1 MPDIYPYNYWILYAA
16 IAALILTIIISLV
29 QIARMAKE
37 MMNFLQPRTAKLER
51 DMKLMQIKMEVM
63 NEKKA
68 ENAKKNKYIA
78 LALPILLAVYQQ
90 YSKDDEAKG
99 IDGVIKSAR
108 TVMNNRNAESKLI
121 KKVAAAIR

>member
-29 QIARMAKE
+29 QISKMAKE
-37 MMNFLQPRTAKLER
+37 MMNFLQPKTAKLER
-51 DMKLMQIKMEVM
+51 NMKLMQIKMEAL

-68 ENAKKNKYIA
+68 ENAKKNKYIT

-90 YSKDDEAKG
+90 YSKDDEANG

>member
-37 MMNFLQPRTAKLER
+37 MMNFLQPKTAKLER
-51 DMKLMQIKMEVM
+51 NMKLMQIKMEVM

>member
-37 MMNFLQPRTAKLER
+37 MMNFLQPKTAKLER